1 MTGFSLNEI
10 NHTLL
15 KYINRWRH
23 TRGYGVHSPL
33 AFRIVK
39 DCVRPDSRYGFYSD
53 AYLDFEYHG
62 DKKDLKKA
70 RMAIRLINL
79 LRPQR
84 IWYPDGDKRLRTALN
99 LSFPSIPVA
108 THKECPKNTD
118 FILSQNSHELKCRW
132 GKMDGLSECTML
144 IFNRINEDEIS
155 GMEYAPT
162 MTLYG
167 SNFTILIRRV
177 GMERISYTL

>member
-84 IWYPDGDKRLRTALN
+84 IWYPDGDKRLRTALKM
-99 LSFPSIPVA
+99 SFHSIPVA
-108 THKECPKNTD
+108 TQKECPKNID
-118 FILSQNSHELKCRW
+118 FIISAGSRGIKRLWEQMDNS
-132 GKMDGLSECTML
+132 DECTML
-144 IFNRINEDEIS
+144 IFSRIKEEETS
-155 GMEYAPT
+155 GIEKVPT
-162 MTLYG
+162 MILYG

-177 GMERISYTL
+177 GMEKYSYNL